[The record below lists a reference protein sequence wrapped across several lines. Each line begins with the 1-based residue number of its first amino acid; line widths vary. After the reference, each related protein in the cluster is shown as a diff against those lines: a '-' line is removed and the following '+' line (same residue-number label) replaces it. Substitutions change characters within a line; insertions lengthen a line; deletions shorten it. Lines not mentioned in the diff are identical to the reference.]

1 MDGVTLPEPSRY
13 QFGSSK
19 NSYDFKCLGPLGET
33 TPPWM
38 GPPVFFSSGYP
49 LSSEPSPL
57 QENPSFN
64 WTRLGFFLG
73 NTLAVAGGLGLA
85 LSTDEHNVQRALGV
99 GLASSGVTGL
109 LVEGIELFGEKDGP
123 LWLKLSVTA
132 GSGLVAGLAFGLGVT
147 LDRSGGFEP
156 DPGARF
162 PVDEYGP

>member
-1 MDGVTLPEPSRY
+1 MDGVTLPPPSRY
-13 QFGSSK
+13 RFGSSK
-19 NSYDFKCLGPLGET
+19 FNYDFKHLGPFGET
-33 TPPWM
+33 TAPWI
-38 GPPVFFSSGYP
+38 GGPVFFSP
-49 LSSEPSPL
+49 DFHLSSEPSSLP
-57 QENPSFN
+57 ENPSFN

-73 NTLAVAGGLGLA
+73 NSLAVAGGLGLA
-85 LSTDEHNVQRALGV
+85 FSTDEHNVQRAVGV

-132 GSGLVAGLAFGLGVT
+132 GSGLIAGLAFGFGVT

-156 DPGARF
+156 DPGTRF